1 MRSGCR
7 GLCLGAAGR
16 FGFAGEAWI
25 WDALGRVRSHWAR
38 VLGVGVVRLGLGSQV
53 GASVLGEL
61 QAGHT
66 AEVQGL
72 VGRPVVDNDAA
83 AAVVVVVAAAVAAE
97 RHLNPLH
104 TQTELKEDRAR
115 APMRVEAPVAPAGL
129 EVDSYMFFV
138 LDLALGTHTPMF
150 EKGPV

>member
-1 MRSGCR
+1 M
-7 GLCLGAAGR
+7 L
-16 FGFAGEAWI
+16 EEP
-25 WDALGRVRSHWAR
+25 
-38 VLGVGVVRLGLGSQV
+38 QV
-53 GASVLGEL
+53 E
-61 QAGHT
+61 HI
-66 AEVQGL
+66 AEVQKL
-72 VGRPVVDNDAA
+72 VGQPVVDNDAA
-83 AAVVVVVAAAVAAE
+83 AAAVVVVAVAVAAE
-97 RHLNPLH
+97 RHLNPSH